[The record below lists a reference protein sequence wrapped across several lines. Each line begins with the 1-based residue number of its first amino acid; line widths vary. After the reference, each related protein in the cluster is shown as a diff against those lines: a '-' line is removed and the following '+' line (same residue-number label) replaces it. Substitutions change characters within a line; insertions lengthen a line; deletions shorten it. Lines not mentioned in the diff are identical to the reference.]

1 MAMSQHS
8 TAISSAISKLKEIGI
23 NFLAL
28 DFDQTILDIHTG
40 GRWRETLEELYPHVR
55 PVFAQLIQAAV
66 EDPDLHVAIV
76 TFSHQANLV
85 KGVLEHIVGPE
96 AAQQIPVRG
105 GDRSWQ
111 YKGAGSLDGK
121 QPHMASAVEE
131 LESRNGGVQVSKA
144 TTLLID
150 DDVRN
155 IRFALMDG
163 TRALWFNPKK
173 PHFLLQD
180 ILKLE

>member
-1 MAMSQHS
+1 MERDIGR
-8 TAISSAISKLKEIGI
+8 TLSA
-23 NFLAL
+23 
-28 DFDQTILDIHTG
+28 
-40 GRWRETLEELYPHVR
+40 RETCLCPAHPSR
-55 PVFAQLIQAAV
+55 CRGPRFACGYCDFL
-66 EDPDLHVAIV
+66 
-76 TFSHQANLV
+76 SSGNLV